1 MKLFMNIFKRIYD
14 YRELLKTSIKK
25 DIGGK
30 YKNSFLGVLWSFV
43 NPLLQIIVYAIIF
56 PLIMKSDIP
65 NYVVFMVCGLI
76 PWNYFSTV
84 INRASFVMIENGNII
99 KKVYFPREIL
109 PLSLVTSETVNFLI
123 SSILILLFALGYGV
137 HLNILYILFYP
148 LVLLVQY
155 VLLLGI
161 SLIVSS
167 VTVYFRDLQ
176 HFIGVLL
183 QLFFYA
189 TPIVYAVDV
198 IPANFRWILKLNPMT
213 YIIEG
218 YRDIF
223 WQPTMPNITNLL
235 VVLAIGIAICIIVLF
250 RIFSSSISYIVIRM
264 FRWKAK
270 SPKEIKESAFYNPLR
285 VFITIFGIYL
295 GICFLREPLDIPEN
309 VMLWV
314 TRIFKVAVIIAISKG
329 FAQSFTVD
337 AKFIQKI
344 REKSSKKMDDSSVEI
359 ILKIVRAII
368 YVIAGGFV
376 LTELGVDL
384 SGLIAGL
391 GIGGII
397 IGIRFRFLVFF
408 LIFVCRIIRFVG
420 GVFVLRLVAA
430 RLGDFGL
437 VCLDNGIYR
446 EDNIPN
452 RVVIHVSA
460 LDGGQIRFFLAF
472 GFLVGKALQPALRVN
487 YLDDIVERLV
497 HHLPRLF
504 VGRRIIAVLLHPLA
518 RDLDEGIVCR
528 LHHRDVVSQT
538 KMRHPILVRGD
549 AHIIRQVR
557 HVGRTHGA
565 AILRHRP
572 VGIDFVNQ
580 FPRIFQV
587 RLVVAHLLGEDVIIR
602 VFHEL
607 PVKRV

>member
-235 VVLAIGIAICIIVLF
+235 VVLAIGIAICIIGYL
-250 RIFSSSISYIVIRM
+250 M
-264 FRWKAK
+264 FNKLQK
-270 SPKEIKESAFYNPLR
+270 K
-285 VFITIFGIYL
+285 
-295 GICFLREPLDIPEN
+295 
-309 VMLWV
+309 
-314 TRIFKVAVIIAISKG
+314 
-329 FAQSFTVD
+329 FA
-337 AKFIQKI
+337 
-344 REKSSKKMDDSSVEI
+344 E
-359 ILKIVRAII
+359 
-368 YVIAGGFV
+368 
-376 LTELGVDL
+376 EL
-384 SGLIAGL
+384 
-391 GIGGII
+391 
-397 IGIRFRFLVFF
+397 
-408 LIFVCRIIRFVG
+408 
-420 GVFVLRLVAA
+420 
-430 RLGDFGL
+430 
-437 VCLDNGIYR
+437 
-446 EDNIPN
+446 
-452 RVVIHVSA
+452 
-460 LDGGQIRFFLAF
+460 
-472 GFLVGKALQPALRVN
+472 
-487 YLDDIVERLV
+487 
-497 HHLPRLF
+497 
-504 VGRRIIAVLLHPLA
+504 
-518 RDLDEGIVCR
+518 
-528 LHHRDVVSQT
+528 
-538 KMRHPILVRGD
+538 
-549 AHIIRQVR
+549 
-557 HVGRTHGA
+557 
-565 AILRHRP
+565 
-572 VGIDFVNQ
+572 
-580 FPRIFQV
+580 
-587 RLVVAHLLGEDVIIR
+587 
-602 VFHEL
+602 
-607 PVKRV
+607 